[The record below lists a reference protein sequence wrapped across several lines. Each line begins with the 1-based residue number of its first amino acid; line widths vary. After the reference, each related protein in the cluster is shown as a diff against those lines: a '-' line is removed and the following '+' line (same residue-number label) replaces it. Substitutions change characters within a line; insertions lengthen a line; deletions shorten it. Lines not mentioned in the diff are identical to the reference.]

1 MNFTKENDEVYRT
14 DGLLAKVT
22 GDDVI
27 FLKEQAAKNERS
39 RVRLCAHP
47 GNDDL
52 LHEMLIIHV
61 QNTYVAPHKHVN
73 KSESFHVIEGRVDV
87 VLFDDDGKISSVI
100 QRGDYSSGYCFYYRI
115 ADARYHTL
123 LIHSDVLV
131 FHETTNG
138 PFIRSQ
144 TALAPWSP
152 AENDIP
158 AIGKFMV
165 ELTKTTASY
174 LRDVQ

>member
-14 DGLLAKVT
+14 DGPLAKVT

-73 KSESFHVIEGRVDV
+73 KSESFHIIEGTLSVF
-87 VLFDDDGKISSVI
+87 LFDDDGKVTETIRMGEVN
-100 QRGDYSSGYCFYYRI
+100 SGRVFYYRLSSSI
-115 ADARYHTL
+115 YHSIL
-123 LIHSDVLV
+123 PESEFVV
-131 FHETTNG
+131 FHEVTNG
-138 PFIRSQ
+138 PFNRQDMII
-144 TALAPWSP
+144 APWAPEEDDCEAMES
-152 AENDIP
+152 
-158 AIGKFMV
+158 F
-165 ELTKTTASY
+165 KTR
-174 LRDVQ
+174 L